1 MSVFTVPV
9 TSLQFEYYNSVRINE
24 KDDNDNYLELGNE
37 FILEAN
43 EHFNN
48 LMVNTTLSNI
58 QLPTNVYNKGEF
70 RGPATGIVETDG

>member
-1 MSVFTVPV
+1 MTYVSVFTVPV

-37 FILEAN
+37 FILETN

-70 RGPATGIVETDG
+70 RGPLLFFMV